1 MIQDILQPGTFVFSA
16 EEIRQHVNHIFLHPP
31 FSRSAILRRFLS
43 YIVEESMHGHAN
55 CLKEYTIAVQ
65 VLDKAV
71 DFKPQ
76 NNCIVRIHASRLRR
90 ALKRYYLEN
99 GSLDTIRISI
109 PPGSY
114 VPSIKE
120 NTADIEPV
128 SEAELNASLN
138 TSIAIVPFWHFL
150 NNELENSLSD
160 GLGLQLSTELMRIKG
175 LSVIAYSYMKSL
187 LENTSDFKSIV
198 QTLHTRYLITG
209 NIQTMGKRVR
219 VFIQLIDNITN
230 NQALSKMYD
239 LDYSDENIFSLQD
252 EIIHL
257 ILPDM
262 NKAFD
267 SLGFVSEKHVI
278 KAVS

>member
-1 MIQDILQPGTFVFSA
+1 MIQEILQPGTFVFSA

-128 SEAELNASLN
+128 SEELNSSLN

>member
-128 SEAELNASLN
+128 SEELNSSLN

-239 LDYSDENIFSLQD
+239 LAYSDENIFSLQD

>member
-1 MIQDILQPGTFVFSA
+1 MIQDIFPASTFVFSA
-16 EEIRQHVNHIFLHPP
+16 EEIRQHVNHIFLFPP

-43 YIVEESMHGHAN
+43 YIVEESIHGHAN

-90 ALKRYYLEN
+90 ALKRYYHEN
-99 GSLDTIRISI
+99 GSLDTVRISI

-114 VPSIKE
+114 VPAFEE
-120 NTADIEPV
+120 NSTFNEPEDAGINE
-128 SEAELNASLN
+128 SKN

-150 NNELENSLSD
+150 DNEFETSLSD
-160 GLGLQLSTELMRIKG
+160 GLGLQLSTELMRTGG
-175 LSVIAYSYMKSL
+175 LSVIAYHFMKSL
-187 LENTSDFKSIV
+187 VENTADYKSIV

-219 VFIQLIDNITN
+219 VFIQLIDNISN

-239 LDYSDENIFSLQD
+239 LDYSDENVFSLQD
-252 EIIHL
+252 EIIQL
-257 ILPDM
+257 ILPDLH
-262 NKAFD
+262 KAFD

>member
-1 MIQDILQPGTFVFSA
+1 MIQDILQPATLVFSS
-16 EEIRQHVNHIFLHPP
+16 EEIRQHVNHIFLYPP
-31 FSRSAILRRFLS
+31 FNRSAILRRFLS
-43 YIVEESMHGHAN
+43 YIVEESIHGHAN

-99 GSLDTIRISI
+99 GSLDALRISI

-114 VPSIKE
+114 VPTFRE
-120 NTADIEPV
+120 NTADTEPV
-128 SEAELNASLN
+128 SEGDLNAAHN
-138 TSIAIVPFWHFL
+138 TSIAVVPFWHFL

-187 LENTSDFKSIV
+187 VENTTDFKSII

-239 LDYSDENIFSLQD
+239 LDYMDGNIFSLQD
-252 EIIHL
+252 EIIQL
-257 ILPDM
+257 ILPDV

-267 SLGFVSEKHVI
+267 SLGFASEKHVI

>member
-1 MIQDILQPGTFVFSA
+1 MIQDIFPDESFVFTS
-16 EEIRQHVNHIFLHPP
+16 EEIRQHVNHIYLYPP
-31 FSRSAILRRFLS
+31 FNRSAILRRFLS
-43 YIVEESMHGHAN
+43 YIVEESIHGHAN

-99 GSLDTIRISI
+99 GALDAVRITI

-114 VPSIKE
+114 VPTFKE
-120 NTADIEPV
+120 NNSISDIGEV
-128 SEAELNASLN
+128 EGEISKN

-150 NNELENSLSD
+150 NNEFENSLSD
-160 GLGLQLSTELMRIKG
+160 GLGLQLSTELMKLRG
-175 LSVIAYSYMKSL
+175 LSVIAYHFMKNL
-187 LENTSDFKSIV
+187 LENTTDFKSLA
-198 QTLHTRYLITG
+198 QTLHTRYLLTG

-219 VFIQLIDNITN
+219 VFIQLIDNINN

-239 LDYSDENIFSLQD
+239 LDYSDENIFNLQD
-252 EIIHL
+252 EFLHH
-257 ILPDM
+257 ILPDLH
-262 NKAFD
+262 KAFD
-267 SLGFVSEKHVI
+267 SLGFATEKHVI
-278 KAVS
+278 KAIS